1 MKNRLKAFSLA
12 AVLVLGIFAAPFTAF
27 ADNDDAAAAADAAQD
42 VQTDST
48 VSQDSLA
55 RYSLPFDLNVASYIL
70 VSLDTGEIVLEKD
83 SKVQRTPASL
93 TKLMTSYVALKY
105 VDDLDN
111 TTVTCRTKH
120 TDEVFIMG
128 GSHADIRPG
137 ETVSMRNLIYAM
149 LLPSANEA
157 ANMVADHIGNGSK
170 SNFYMIMNTEAKRLG
185 CTDTNFSNP
194 HGLFSDNHY
203 TTAYDMYLITKA
215 CYEMEGFMEYATTV
229 DYYMPPAEKHASKYL
244 IQSTVSMQRKT
255 SSYYREYIKGM
266 KTGSLPEAAH
276 NFATVCEYNGE
287 KYILVVMGA
296 EYTDFDGN
304 PISKTPAFDATAA
317 IMDYFFDEYTLK
329 PANNLEAPVTEV
341 KMKYVK
347 EADNLLL
354 YPSSE
359 IYSVLPN
366 DVDESS
372 FQKVF
377 NIPQQVY
384 APISAGDV
392 IGTVSYYIAGD
403 LVGTTELVA
412 AESYERDFVI
422 FLVEKVQE
430 IIGSLYFKVV
440 ILVTIAVFAAIVA
453 YSMYVS
459 KKQEKMQ
466 KIHRNKK

>member
-1 MKNRLKAFSLA
+1 MKNRLKAFSIA
-12 AVLVLGIFAAPFTAF
+12 AVMALCIFASPFTAYAEAVSEGGT
-27 ADNDDAAAAADAAQD
+27 ADTQQTET
-42 VQTDST
+42 VQTN
-48 VSQDSLA
+48 DSLA
-55 RYSLPFDLNVASYIL
+55 RYTLPFDLNVASYIL

-105 VDDLDN
+105 VDDLDG

-120 TDEVFIMG
+120 TDEVFLMG
-128 GSHADIRPG
+128 GTHADIRPG
-137 ETVSMRNLIYAM
+137 ETVSMRNLIYSM

-244 IQSTVSMQRKT
+244 INSTIKMQRKN
-255 SSYYREYIKGM
+255 SPYYREYIRGM

-276 NFATVCEYNGE
+276 NFATVCEANGE

-296 EYTDFDGN
+296 QYTDLEGN
-304 PISKTPAFDATAA
+304 DLGKTPAFDATAA

-347 EADNLLL
+347 EADSLLL
-354 YPSSE
+354 YPKAE
-359 IYSVLPN
+359 VYSVLPN

-372 FQKVF
+372 FQKIF
-377 NIPQQVY
+377 NIPDQVY
-384 APISAGDV
+384 APINAGDT

-403 LVGTTELVA
+403 LVGTTELIA
-412 AESYERDFVI
+412 AQSYERDFVI
-422 FLVEKVQE
+422 YLVEKLQE
-430 IIGSLYFKVV
+430 IIGSLYFRVV
-440 ILVTIAVFAAIVA
+440 VVVTIAVFAAIVA
-453 YSMYVS
+453 YSVHIT